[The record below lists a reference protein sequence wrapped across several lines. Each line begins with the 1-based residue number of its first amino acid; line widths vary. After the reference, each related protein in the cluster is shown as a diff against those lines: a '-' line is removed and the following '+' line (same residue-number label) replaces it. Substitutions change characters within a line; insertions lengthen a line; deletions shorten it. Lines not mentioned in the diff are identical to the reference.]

1 MSKPNLKKR
10 TLTYLNNLTKEELI
24 ELVLKFAPKSFFE
37 NINSQFASQ
46 DEAMN
51 LLKEVSRA
59 INTLLSDEETLYNPR
74 EFEHELLKQLEK
86 IRGLWD
92 KLPLQIGDLII
103 KIIEDIEQAFEDGY
117 LYIENYHKED
127 EYFESEDVNDY
138 ILHFVSNFPKDIKS
152 NYVEKLRNIFCNF
165 GYSTFSSVEKQL
177 S

>member
-37 NINSQFASQ
+37 NINRQFVSQ

-92 KLPLQIGDLII
+92 KLPLQIGDLIV
-103 KIIEDIEQAFEDGY
+103 KIIEDVEQAFEDGY
-117 LYIENYHKED
+117 N
-127 EYFESEDVNDY
+127 
-138 ILHFVSNFPKDIKS
+138 VSF
-152 NYVEKLRNIFCNF
+152 
-165 GYSTFSSVEKQL
+165 
-177 S
+177 